1 MSQVGV
7 RPASQMSTG
16 RMGVTLP
23 QIQHPMS
30 RMSNPGDME
39 LRGVSRSGDRPMS
52 NPGRPLANESH
63 YPVRKSMSALSGR
76 DSRQASRLGRENVPP
91 PMAIDSIPEG
101 VEVTFGDP
109 SKTRMP
115 IFGNKADVTS
125 RPDLPPSRA
134 SSRLSTASAQA
145 RLEIDELEMLLRQR
159 MRGNFFEIRKQF
171 QNNDPEGKGNV
182 SREALYRILMTVLG
196 RQLTQNQFMKL
207 LERLGFNNKVVINY
221 TEFFSLFRKMN
232 EEDSSF
238 PKWMDPVQRTHLEK
252 ACMSSEQV
260 HQQLKEKAKQR
271 VMDVAELIPQ
281 MNPGGSGRIMKPEL
295 RQLLNRLMFY
305 MDDIEFEKLWNKYDP
320 DASGTIS
327 GEKFMRKLGITF
339 TNGAAENGRLSPIAE
354 SDLRKLKISDRRVVE
369 EFKTLSSKSSALT
382 RYMQFMQ
389 YLEQRS
395 KRTPRRKEVERR
407 NQLDIERWLK
417 NKFREGF
424 STMRE
429 SFEAK
434 DPKNEGSVGFDD
446 FLEVLGNYGLK
457 LEKKYLA
464 AFLSRCSVSANKNGT
479 IPYRE
484 FLHRFQD
491 RSEKGMT
498 HTILTDNKH
507 RLVRLFNNDQKSE
520 NGSNLSAIE
529 GQLMNM
535 FQRDFLALL
544 GTFKSIDKLETNVIS
559 QEEFRAAMESRFN
572 LTLTDEQFD
581 GFVDRIPLDED
592 GNVKYTDFMQQF
604 DTRGMAPSLFPSKE
618 NDTRKIVKVG
628 PLPEDP
634 PKPMEPTTQ
643 RSDMGEY
650 ITFDEPPLIDDSVPK
665 RSPQEMFRVI
675 KDLLNKKFNE
685 VENMFFQL
693 DEINS
698 MRMSQEQMFQ
708 LLRRF
713 PEIRPEVT
721 RGEIRDL
728 WKTFITNKDKT
739 LDYYEF
745 VRHFGFSKT
754 SAAFPNA
761 KRVPPRH
768 GDADFM
774 IRSRK
779 LNCAA
784 DMLQD
789 SLRSKIDYMWEDLR
803 KEFVGMDPYGIG
815 YVSQDEFR
823 DVLKELCVHLSE
835 FELDTLTRKFDIKKD
850 GRVSYIEFLKPFA
863 LRKQIWRHGNN
874 MLSLLQHPQAE
885 LPVSDIVE
893 PPQKGLHGLTAKL
906 RQKLAGDWKNLRRA
920 FRKLDKTNNGYLSV
934 PEFRSVLKLAN
945 VILDEDEVYHVL
957 NRFDH
962 NMSGKIQ
969 YEKFIEET
977 FKPETRHSVRPV

>member
-7 RPASQMSTG
+7 RPPSQMSTG
-16 RMGVTLP
+16 RMGVSLP
-23 QIQHPMS
+23 QIQHPLS
-30 RMSNPGDME
+30 RMSNPGDFE
-39 LRGVSRSGDRPMS
+39 LRGVSRSGDRPLS
-52 NPGRPLANESH
+52 NPAGGRPLANESH
-63 YPVRKSMSALSGR
+63 YPLRKSLSALGGR
-76 DSRQASRLGRENVPP
+76 ESRQTHRLGKENLAASMP
-91 PMAIDSIPEG
+91 IESIPEG

-115 IFGNKADVTS
+115 IFASSVKLPLLGVSGSKADIGSV
-125 RPDLPPSRA
+125 PPSRA

-159 MRGNFFEIRKQF
+159 MRGNFFEIRKHF

-196 RQLTQNQFMKL
+196 RQLTQSQFTRL
-207 LERLGFNNKVVINY
+207 LERLGFNNRVVINY
-221 TEFFSLFRKMN
+221 TEFFALFRKVN
-232 EEDSSF
+232 EEDSSY
-238 PKWMDPVQRTHLEK
+238 PRWMDPVQRTHLEK
-252 ACMSSEQV
+252 AVMTAEQV
-260 HQQLKEKAKQR
+260 HGQLRGKVKQR
-271 VMDVAELIPQ
+271 FMDLAELIPQ

-295 RQLLNRLMFY
+295 RQLLNKLMFY
-305 MDDIEFEKLWNKYDP
+305 MDDDEFEKLWNKYDP
-320 DASGTIS
+320 DAAGTIN
-327 GEKFMRKLGITF
+327 GEKFLNKLGITF
-339 TNGAAENGRLSPIAE
+339 QNGADMAPMTPVLE
-354 SDLRKLKISDRRVVE
+354 SDLRKLKISDRHVVK
-369 EFKTLSSKSSALT
+369 EFKELSK
-382 RYMQFMQ
+382 
-389 YLEQRS
+389 RS
-395 KRTPRRKEVERR
+395 TKRTPRRKEIERR
-407 NQLDIERWLK
+407 NQLDVERWLK

-429 SFEAK
+429 AFEAK
-434 DPKNEGSVGFDD
+434 DAKSEGNVGFDD
-446 FLEVLGNYGLK
+446 FLEVLANFGLK

-464 AFLSRCSVSANKNGT
+464 AFLSRCSVSANRNGT

-491 RSEKGMT
+491 RSERGMT
-498 HTILTDNKH
+498 HAILTDNKH
-507 RLVRLFNNDQKSE
+507 RFNDGRESPTS
-520 NGSNLSAIE
+520 GGNLSTLEA
-529 GQLMNM
+529 QLMNM

-544 GTFKSIDKLETNVIS
+544 GTFKSIDKLETGVIN

-572 LTLTDEQFD
+572 LTLTDEQFES
-581 GFVDRIPLDED
+581 FVDRVPLDED
-592 GNVKYTDFMQQF
+592 GGVKYTDFMQQF
-604 DTRGMAPSLFPSKE
+604 DTRGMAPSLFPGAH
-618 NDTRKIVKVG
+618 NDRKPVKVG
-628 PLPEDP
+628 PLPEDKVEEKP
-634 PKPMEPTTQ
+634 PAPKLQKTEAA
-643 RSDMGEY
+643 EY
-650 ITFDEPPLIDDSVPK
+650 MVFDDPPVLDEAGPR
-665 RSPQEMFRVI
+665 RSPQEMFRLI
-675 KDLLNKKFNE
+675 KDLLTKRFND
-685 VENMFFQL
+685 VERVFFEL

-698 MRMSQEQMFQ
+698 MRFSQEQMFQ

-713 PEIRPEVT
+713 PEIKPEVT

-745 VRHFGFSKT
+745 VRHFGFSRT

-761 KRVPPRH
+761 KRNPPRH

-789 SLRSKIDYMWEDLR
+789 SLRSKIDYMWDDLR
-803 KEFVGMDPYGIG
+803 KEFVGMDPYGTG
-815 YVSQDEFR
+815 FVSQEEFR
-823 DVLKELCVHLSE
+823 EVCRELCVHLSE
-835 FELDTLTRKFDIKKD
+835 YELDQLIRKFDIKAD

-893 PPQKGLHGLTAKL
+893 PPQKGLHGITAKL

-920 FRKLDKTNNGYLSV
+920 FRKLDRSNNGYLSV

-957 NRFDH
+957 NRFDQD
-962 NMSGKIQ
+962 MSGRIQ

-977 FKPETRHSVRPV
+977 FKPETRHSVRPA

>member
-23 QIQHPMS
+23 QIQHPLS
-30 RMSNPGDME
+30 RMSNPNDMDI
-39 LRGVSRSGDRPMS
+39 RGVSRSGDRPMS
-52 NPGRPLANESH
+52 NPLGGRPLASESH
-63 YPVRKSMSALSGR
+63 YPLRKSMSALSGR
-76 DSRQASRLGRENVPP
+76 ESRQASRLGRDNAPQALPIE
-91 PMAIDSIPEG
+91 SIPEG

-109 SKTRMP
+109 NKTRMP
-115 IFGNKADVTS
+115 IFGRASESNKADVS
-125 RPDLPPSRA
+125 ARPDIPPSRA

-159 MRGNFFEIRKQF
+159 MRGNFYEIRKQF

-182 SREALYRILMTVLG
+182 SREALYRILMTVLS
-196 RQLTQNQFMKL
+196 RQLTQNQFNKL
-207 LERLGFNNKVVINY
+207 LDRLGFQNKVVINY
-221 TEFFSLFRKMN
+221 TEFFSLFRKIN

-252 ACMSSEQV
+252 AHMTADQV
-260 HQQLKEKAKQR
+260 HQQLREKAKQR
-271 VMDVAELIPQ
+271 VMDVGELIPQ

-305 MDDIEFEKLWNKYDP
+305 MDDDEFEKLWNKYDP

-327 GEKFMRKLGITF
+327 GEKFMNRLGITF
-339 TNGAAENGRLSPIAE
+339 RNGSADNARLSPIPE
-354 SDLRKLKISDRRVVE
+354 SD
-369 EFKTLSSKSSALT
+369 
-382 RYMQFMQ
+382 
-389 YLEQRS
+389 RS

-407 NQLDIERWLK
+407 QQLDVERWLK

-424 STMRE
+424 ANMRE
-429 SFEAK
+429 AFEAK
-434 DPKNEGSVGFDD
+434 DTKSEGTVGFDD
-446 FLEVLGNYGLK
+446 FLEVLANFGLK

-507 RLVRLFNNDQKSE
+507 RFNEEQKSE
-520 NGSNLSAIE
+520 DGSNLSAIE
-529 GQLMNM
+529 AQLMNM

-544 GTFKSIDKLETNVIS
+544 GTFKSIDKLETNVIN

-572 LTLTDEQFD
+572 LTLTDEQFEN
-581 GFVDRIPLDED
+581 FVDRVPLDED
-592 GNVKYTDFMQQF
+592 GYVKYTEFMQQF
-604 DTRGMAPSLFPSKE
+604 DTRGMAPSLFPSKAKE
-618 NDTRKIVKVG
+618 EKKIPRPG
-628 PLPEDP
+628 PLPEEP
-634 PKPMEPTTQ
+634 EKPADKVQ
-643 RSDMGEY
+643 RTDMGEY
-650 ITFDEPPLIDDSVPK
+650 ISFDEPLLDDAGPR
-665 RSPQEMFRVI
+665 RSPQELFRII
-675 KDLLNKKFNE
+675 KDLLTRKFND
-685 VENMFFQL
+685 VERVFYEL

-713 PEIRPEVT
+713 PEIKPEVT

-803 KEFVGMDPYGIG
+803 KEFVGMDPYGTG
-815 YVSQDEFR
+815 FVSQEEYR

-893 PPQKGLHGLTAKL
+893 PPQKGLHGLTSKL

-962 NMSGKIQ
+962 NMTGKIQ

>member
-7 RPASQMSTG
+7 RPASQLSTG
-16 RMGVTLP
+16 RPGVTLP
-23 QIQHPMS
+23 QIQHPLS
-30 RMSNPGDME
+30 RMSNPGDMGV
-39 LRGVSRSGDRPMS
+39 RGISRSGDRPLS
-52 NPGRPLANESH
+52 NPVSGRPLANESH
-63 YPVRKSMSALSGR
+63 YPLRKSLSALSGR
-76 DSRQASRLGRENVPP
+76 ESRQASRLSHNQIPQA
-91 PMAIDSIPEG
+91 MNIDSIPEG
-101 VEVTFGDP
+101 VEVTYGDP
-109 SKTRMP
+109 GKTRMP
-115 IFGNKADVTS
+115 IFGNKADVS
-125 RPDLPPSRA
+125 SVPPSRA
-134 SSRLSTASAQA
+134 GSRLSTASAQA

-196 RQLTQNQFMKL
+196 RQLTQSQFSKL
-207 LERLGFNNKVVINY
+207 LERFSFNNRIMINY
-221 TEFFSLFRKMN
+221 SEFFSLFRKLN
-232 EEDSSF
+232 DEDSSY
-238 PKWMDPVQRTHLEK
+238 PRWMDPVQRTHLEK
-252 ACMSSEQV
+252 ATMNADQV
-260 HQQLKEKAKQR
+260 HGQLREKARQR
-271 VMDVAELIPQ
+271 FMDVAELIPQ

-295 RQLLNRLMFY
+295 RQLLNKLMFY
-305 MDDIEFEKLWNKYDP
+305 MDDDEFDKLWDRYDP

-327 GEKFMRKLGITF
+327 GERLLNKLGINF
-339 TNGAAENGRLSPIAE
+339 QGAMDSGRLSPIQE
-354 SDLRKLKISDRRVVE
+354 SDLRKLKISDKRVVT
-369 EFKTLSSKSSALT
+369 EFK
-382 RYMQFMQ
+382 Q
-389 YLEQRS
+389 LEQRS
-395 KRTPRRKEVERR
+395 NKRTPRRKEVERR
-407 NQLDIERWLK
+407 HQLDVERWLK

-429 SFEAK
+429 AFEAK
-434 DPKNEGSVGFDD
+434 DTKSDGTVNFDD
-446 FLEVLGNYGLK
+446 FLEVLANFGLK

-464 AFLSRCSVSANKNGT
+464 AFLSRCSVSANRNGT

-491 RSEKGMT
+491 RSERGMT

-507 RLVRLFNNDQKSE
+507 RFNADGRQSPKSE
-520 NGSNLSAIE
+520 NNLSAIE
-529 GQLMNM
+529 AQLMNM

-544 GTFKSIDKLETNVIS
+544 GTFKSIDKLETNVIN

-572 LTLTDEQFD
+572 LTLTEDQFES
-581 GFVDRIPLDED
+581 FIDRVPLDED
-592 GNVKYTDFMQQF
+592 GAVKYTDFMQQF
-604 DTRGMAPSLFPSKE
+604 DTRGMAASLFPGREGEQKKKV
-618 NDTRKIVKVG
+618 TVG
-628 PLPEDP
+628 PLPEDKPEIKP
-634 PKPMEPTTQ
+634 PAPKLQKTEIA
-643 RSDMGEY
+643 EY
-650 ITFDEPPLIDDSVPK
+650 MTFDDEPLIDEAAPR

-675 KDLLNKKFNE
+675 KDLLTKRFND
-685 VENMFFQL
+685 VERMFFEL

-698 MRMSQEQMFQ
+698 MRFSQEQMFQ

-713 PEIRPEVT
+713 PEMKPEVT

-745 VRHFGFSKT
+745 VRHFGFSRT

-761 KRVPPRH
+761 KRNPPRH

-779 LNCAA
+779 LNCAS

-789 SLRSKIDYMWEDLR
+789 SLRSKIDYMWEELR
-803 KEFVGMDPYGIG
+803 KEFVNMDPYGVG
-815 YVSQDEFR
+815 FVSQEEFR
-823 DVLKELCVHLSE
+823 DVCKELCVHLSS
-835 FELDTLTRKFDIKKD
+835 FELDQLVQKFDIKKD

-885 LPVSDIVE
+885 LPMSDIVE
-893 PPQKGLHGLTAKL
+893 PPQKGLHGITAKL

-920 FRKLDKTNNGYLSV
+920 FRKLDKSNNGYMSV

-957 NRFDH
+957 NRFDN

-977 FKPETRHSVRPV
+977 FKPETRHSVRPA

>member
-30 RMSNPGDME
+30 RMSNPGEME

-52 NPGRPLANESH
+52 NPLGGRPLANESH
-63 YPVRKSMSALSGR
+63 YPVRKSLSALSGR
-76 DSRQASRLGRENVPP
+76 ESRQASRLGRENAPP
-91 PMAIDSIPEG
+91 PMPIESIPEG

-109 SKTRMP
+109 GKTRMP
-115 IFGNKADVTS
+115 IFGRISDSNKADVTN
-125 RPDLPPSRA
+125 RPDVPASRA

-159 MRGNFFEIRKQF
+159 MKGNFYEIRKQF

-182 SREALYRILMTVLG
+182 SREALYRILMTVLS
-196 RQLTQNQFMKL
+196 RQLSQNQFTKL

-232 EEDSSF
+232 DEDSSF
-238 PKWMDPVQRTHLEK
+238 PKWMDPIQRTHLEK
-252 ACMSSEQV
+252 ATMTCDQV
-260 HQQLKEKAKQR
+260 HLQLKEKARQR
-271 VMDVAELIPQ
+271 VMDVGELIPQ

-305 MDDIEFEKLWNKYDP
+305 MDDVEFEKLWNKYDP

-327 GEKFMRKLGITF
+327 GEKFMNKLGISF
-339 TNGAAENGRLSPIAE
+339 SNGITENGRLSPIAE
-354 SDLRKLKISDRRVVE
+354 SE
-369 EFKTLSSKSSALT
+369 
-382 RYMQFMQ
+382 
-389 YLEQRS
+389 RS

-407 NQLDIERWLK
+407 QQLDVERWLK

-424 STMRE
+424 ATMRE

-434 DPKNEGSVGFDD
+434 DPKNEGSVNFDD
-446 FLEVLGNYGLK
+446 FLDVLSAYGLR

-479 IPYRE
+479 VPYRE

-507 RLVRLFNNDQKSE
+507 RFNNDVKSE

-529 GQLMNM
+529 AQLMNM

-572 LTLTDEQFD
+572 LTLTQDQFD

-604 DTRGMAPSLFPSKE
+604 DTRGMAASLFPSKE
-618 NDTRKIVKVG
+618 REERKPVKVG

-634 PKPMEPTTQ
+634 PKPMPVSQ

-650 ITFDEPPLIDDSVPK
+650 ISFDDGPLLEDTVAR
-665 RSPQEMFRVI
+665 RSPQEMFKVI
-675 KDLLNKKFNE
+675 KDLLNKRFND
-685 VENMFFQL
+685 VETMFFEL

-713 PEIRPEVT
+713 PEVRPEVT

-815 YVSQDEFR
+815 FVSQDEFR

-835 FELDTLTRKFDIKKD
+835 FELDQLTRKFDLKKD

-885 LPVSDIVE
+885 LPMSDIVE

-906 RQKLAGDWKNLRRA
+906 RQKLANDWKNLRRA

-957 NRFDH
+957 NRFDN